1 MKDLTFDTMIA
12 VFEEIFGAAL
22 FWAMVVAAAV
32 ITLAFVYAVI
42 RDRGIDGRRFV
53 RAELAA
59 PVGAVAAILF
69 VQFVTSSG
77 FADIG
82 GPIDWVMLLAIGVAG
97 AVGLTFLVYT
107 LLSLA
112 GRGRAAAPAAAA
124 VAKRTAPGPA

>member
-1 MKDLTFDTMIA
+1 MKELTLDTLIA

-22 FWAMVVAAAV
+22 FWAMVAAAAL
-32 ITLAFVYAVI
+32 ITVAFVYAAI

-53 RAELAA
+53 RAEIAA
-59 PVGAVAAILF
+59 PVGAIAAILF

-77 FADIG
+77 FSDIG

-107 LLSLA
+107 LLAFA
-112 GRGRAAAPAAAA
+112 GRSRAASPAALPAG
-124 VAKRTAPGPA
+124 RTVDAS

>member
-1 MKDLTFDTMIA
+1 MKDLTFDTLIA

-22 FWAMVVAAAV
+22 FWAMVVAAV
-32 ITLAFVYAVI
+32 LITLAFVYAVI

-59 PVGAVAAILF
+59 PVGAIAAILF

-77 FADIG
+77 FSDIG
-82 GPIDWVMLLAIGVAG
+82 GPIDWIMLLAIGVAG

-107 LLSLA
+107 LLALA
-112 GRGRAAAPAAAA
+112 GRGRATARVST
-124 VAKRTAPGPA
+124 VANRAAPGPA